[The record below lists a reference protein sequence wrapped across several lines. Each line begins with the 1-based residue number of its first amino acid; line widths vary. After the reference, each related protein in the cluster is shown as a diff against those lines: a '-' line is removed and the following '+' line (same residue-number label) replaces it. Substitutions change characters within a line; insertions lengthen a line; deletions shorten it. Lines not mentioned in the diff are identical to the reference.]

1 MNIPADEHC
10 VRAAGPLVET
20 AGPDAADPPERLL
33 RELARVADLLRSS
46 SRLDAEAMTAV
57 VRLVPGL
64 DLPRWQSIS
73 GQCDGWFAL
82 PLRDKERPVG
92 NSPTADKRDA
102 ITGMWRAA
110 AFTERLNAEVERA
123 RNARRALALILFEQ
137 SDLETLDR
145 RSAACALR
153 ALSSRLWEASAEP
166 DLLGRLQP
174 GVLALALPGGGRFQA
189 LAVAER
195 VVQATERDL
204 AAQGLRCRLR
214 AGVAS
219 LDEACGQ
226 SENDEASDRPN
237 HADADL
243 LERAG
248 RALGQA
254 ARMPGASLRER
265 VRMFRVDETPRE
277 RETLVL
283 ASEKHFLFFGGTQ

>member
-92 NSPTADKRDA
+92 NSPTADERDA

-110 AFTERLNAEVERA
+110 AFTERLTSFCLSGKEKTVRAGKSKRQRGRNVFPER
-123 RNARRALALILFEQ
+123 
-137 SDLETLDR
+137 
-145 RSAACALR
+145 
-153 ALSSRLWEASAEP
+153 SRL
-166 DLLGRLQP
+166 
-174 GVLALALPGGGRFQA
+174 FI
-189 LAVAER
+189 
-195 VVQATERDL
+195 
-204 AAQGLRCRLR
+204 
-214 AGVAS
+214 
-219 LDEACGQ
+219 
-226 SENDEASDRPN
+226 
-237 HADADL
+237 
-243 LERAG
+243 
-248 RALGQA
+248 
-254 ARMPGASLRER
+254 
-265 VRMFRVDETPRE
+265 
-277 RETLVL
+277 
-283 ASEKHFLFFGGTQ
+283 

>member
-1 MNIPADEHC
+1 
-10 VRAAGPLVET
+10 
-20 AGPDAADPPERLL
+20 
-33 RELARVADLLRSS
+33 
-46 SRLDAEAMTAV
+46 
-57 VRLVPGL
+57 
-64 DLPRWQSIS
+64 
-73 GQCDGWFAL
+73 
-82 PLRDKERPVG
+82 
-92 NSPTADKRDA
+92 
-102 ITGMWRAA
+102 MWRAA

-153 ALSSRLWEASAEP
+153 ALSSCLWEASAEP

-226 SENDEASDRPN
+226 SENDEAGDRPN